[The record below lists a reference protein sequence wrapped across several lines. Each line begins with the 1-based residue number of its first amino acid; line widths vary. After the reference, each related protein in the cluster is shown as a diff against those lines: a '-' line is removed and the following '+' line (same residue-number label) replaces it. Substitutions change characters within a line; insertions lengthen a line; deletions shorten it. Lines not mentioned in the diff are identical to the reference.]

1 MAGAVRAMPAAQ
13 ARGTADVTV
22 DKDVWAGLF
31 FMGLAVAGLYIGT
44 DYAFGTPARMGAGFL
59 PKLLCWCML
68 GIGGIVTLVGLVRG
82 QHGEP
87 MEAWAW
93 GPLLAILAAVLL
105 FGAALETIGL
115 ELAILGAVMLGG
127 VADPSPSRFEKI
139 CLVVASIGLSLFLWP
154 GALAVFVKWTGNAI
168 IPQATVAVSAA
179 ATVLAIA
186 SHARHVE
193 MPILLERVLLALGL
207 GIVSVVVFVDGLS
220 LTMKSLYVLDIWTA
234 IKSTIL
240 KPLLLLLR

>member
-1 MAGAVRAMPAAQ
+1 M
-13 ARGTADVTV
+13 TV

-31 FMGLAVAGLYIGT
+31 FMGLAVAGLYIGA

-68 GIGGIVTLVGLVRG
+68 GIGGIVTLVGLARG

-87 MEAWAW
+87 MEAWTW

-127 VADPSPSRFEKI
+127 VADPSPSRFERT
-139 CLVVASIGLSLFLWP
+139 CLVVVSIGLSLFLWP
-154 GALAVFVKWTGNAI
+154 GALAALVKWTGISI
-168 IPQATVAVSAA
+168 IPQATVAVSVA
-179 ATVLAIA
+179 ATLLAVA
-186 SHARHVE
+186 SHGRQVE
-193 MPILLERVLLALGL
+193 TPILVERVMLALGL

-220 LTMKSLYVLDIWTA
+220 LTMKSLFVMDIWMA

-240 KPLLLLLR
+240 KPLLMLLR